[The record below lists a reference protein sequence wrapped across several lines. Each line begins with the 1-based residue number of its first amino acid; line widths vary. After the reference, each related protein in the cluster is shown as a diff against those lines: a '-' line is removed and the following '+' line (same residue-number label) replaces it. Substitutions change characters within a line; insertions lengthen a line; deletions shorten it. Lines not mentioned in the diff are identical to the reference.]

1 MPRIEHNNE
10 GKNAFAS
17 KKNKANVQ
25 EVSNMTTENSP
36 SEVAEQKNIVNS
48 PVSIADLYT
57 EMEQELSLKTH
68 VQNTGVTA
76 RIRELVEQIFDST
89 GKEKL
94 LLSAVVKIVE
104 KQEGR
109 TKMYNLVRSVGNSRS
124 EHAKFGLVVEEGRTY
139 ITRK

>member
-17 KKNKANVQ
+17 KKNKQPVEGN
-25 EVSNMTTENSP
+25 NMTESANTP
-36 SEVAEQKNIVNS
+36 EVAEQKNNANS

-57 EMEQELSLKTH
+57 EMEQELSLKTS

-94 LLSAVVKIVE
+94 LLSAVVKICE

-109 TKMYNLVRSVGNSRS
+109 TKMYNLVRSIGNSRS
-124 EHAKFGLVVEEGRTY
+124 EHAKFGLIVEEGRTY